1 MKVTN
6 KPDFTV
12 DDATCKAQTGKTF
25 AEWFA
30 VLDAFDGIKKGRRE
44 SIQHMYEQKP
54 DTWWLTTIYVEYERS
69 KGITKK
75 DGLSEG
81 YTICVTKS
89 INAPVDKVYRIWN
102 ERLGDWYEDGAKQ
115 DLKEGGQLTCGGG
128 TKASFMRIR
137 ENKDLRMTWEHPG
150 CTAPMTLDVQF
161 QDNKGKTLMNAMTS
175 RVQTRDETDG
185 LRDAWGAALT
195 RLKGLAEGA

>member
-6 KPDFTV
+6 RADYSV
-12 DDATCKAQTGKTF
+12 DDASCKHATGKTF
-25 AEWFA
+25 PEWFA
-30 VLDAFDGIKKGRRE
+30 ELDAMDALKLGRRD
-44 SIQHMYEQKP
+44 SIQKMYAQKP
-54 DTWWLTTIYVEYERS
+54 DIWWNTTIFVEYEKH
-69 KGITKK
+69 KGVTKK
-75 DGLSEG
+75 DGMPEG

-102 ERLGDWYEDGAKQ
+102 ERLAEWFEDGATQ
-115 DLKEGGQLTCGGG
+115 TLSDGGTLQCAGG
-128 TKASFMRIR
+128 TKATFSRIR

-175 RVQTRDETDG
+175 RVQTRGETDG
-185 LRDAWGAALT
+185 LREAWSAALS
-195 RLKGLAEGA
+195 RLKALAES